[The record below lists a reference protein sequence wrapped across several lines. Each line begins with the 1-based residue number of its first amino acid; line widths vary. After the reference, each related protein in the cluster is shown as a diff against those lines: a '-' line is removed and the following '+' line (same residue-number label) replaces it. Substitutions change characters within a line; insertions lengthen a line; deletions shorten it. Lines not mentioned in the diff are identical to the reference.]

1 MGIES
6 GKVRAGG
13 ETAASE
19 EAKEE
24 VEKLSEPMEQE
35 LPEEKD
41 KKWRTPGFARM
52 RMDWR
57 SDDAPII
64 SQAKS
69 AVDGRIVANFSD
81 AYQVMFEVY
90 DLVRT
95 PLVDEETGE
104 IKTDQYDFTLWKQ
117 TPSGNYEEDWSK
129 LTLREK
135 EKFLFTITTR
145 MVDWEQRSADVWME
159 AMFAK
164 AQFEERF
171 SIAFDA
177 PMSGTVD
184 DRKAAGNLDAREE
197 RYFAIFLT
205 AYSRKVEALVRTL
218 GLLAQR
224 IKDSMV

>member
-1 MGIES
+1 MGIEPGQVRDS
-6 GKVRAGG
+6 GQ
-13 ETAASE
+13 TAASE
-19 EAKEE
+19 EALVE

-52 RMDWR
+52 RMNWR
-57 SDDAPII
+57 PEDALII
-64 SQAKS
+64 SQAKAS
-69 AVDGRIVANFSD
+69 VDGRIVANFAD

-95 PLVDEETGE
+95 PLVDEKTGE
-104 IKTDQYDFTLWKQ
+104 IQTDQYDFTLWKQ
-117 TPSGNYEEDWSK
+117 TPSGSYEEDWSK

-145 MVDWEQRSADVWME
+145 MVDWEQRAADVWME

-205 AYSRKVEALVRTL
+205 AYSRKVESLVRTL

-224 IKDSMV
+224 IKDSMT

>member
-104 IKTDQYDFTLWKQ
+104 SKTDQYDFTLWKQ